1 VVAGIVPAV
10 RSRRD
15 RDRWRRKMLQQAK
28 SFRLLTR
35 VPSDGERGPIA
46 AVFIFAGAP
55 VFGCVKVRSV
65 ILEEIPVSFGR
76 SCATS
81 GCATLQRFAIS
92 RSLQC
97 AHSASCTSLSTAR
110 RLSSLVR
117 GTPCAAL
124 APHENSTASCKPRRL
139 IVDSRLQRP
148 GARES
153 LLIDRR
159 HHLRACLCTVWGC
172 LRNDLPATTFL
183 AAA

>member
-1 VVAGIVPAV
+1 
-10 RSRRD
+10 
-15 RDRWRRKMLQQAK
+15 MLQQAK

-81 GCATLQRFAIS
+81 GCATLQRFAIF

-159 HHLRACLCTVWGC
+159 HHLRACLCTVWEC

-183 AAA
+183 AFPPCDMGGRDV